1 MSVGALDS
9 GSNGTLL
16 IKGVSRLQGREIFL
30 LITER
35 NICRCD
41 KLSL

>member
-16 IKGVSRLQGREIFL
+16 IKGCLPAARPGDFFINNREKHL
-30 LITER
+30 PL
-35 NICRCD
+35 
-41 KLSL
+41 